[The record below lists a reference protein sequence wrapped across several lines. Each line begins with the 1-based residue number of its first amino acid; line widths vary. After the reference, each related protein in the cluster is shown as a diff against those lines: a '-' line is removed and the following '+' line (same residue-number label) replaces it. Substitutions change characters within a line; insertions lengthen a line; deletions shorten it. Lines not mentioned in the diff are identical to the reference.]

1 MSIDAPVDGSRG
13 RALWRS
19 LEELSETEE
28 FRDGL
33 SREFPGMV
41 PEFLD
46 PATRRQFLRVMGASL
61 ALAGVTG
68 CAYQPPESIVPYVV
82 QPSRITAG
90 NPLFFASAIPFC
102 GYAMGVLAETHEGRP
117 TRLDGNPN
125 HPASRGACDPF
136 TQAAILDLYDPDRS
150 QSVLHNSRAST
161 WNDFQKVL
169 NDRLATL
176 RDAKGQGLRIL
187 TGAVT
192 SPTLARLMGLVQKAY
207 PSSRWH
213 AHEPTEGSGR
223 AGLSRV
229 FGEVGEVVRHLD
241 KADVI
246 VSLDAD
252 FLAWGPGRL
261 KDAREFAARREALS
275 GSEPA
280 MNRLH
285 VAEPAPTITGA
296 MADRRLVCRASRV
309 AMLAKAMAE
318 GVLDRKSS
326 TKLDD
331 RESAWVSRV
340 VADLKAHRGRSLVI
354 AGDPQPVEVHALA
367 HAINAELGNLGKTFD
382 VIAPAAVHPVGDGD
396 AKAPPPRHGGLE
408 SISALA
414 RDIEAGN
421 VSILL
426 FLGVNPV
433 YDAPG
438 DLGFARLL
446 SNLDAANTLTIHLGQ
461 QENETARLCHWH
473 LPEAHPLETWG
484 DSRAFD
490 GTATIQQPMIRALHG
505 GHSAIELLGTLLGRD
520 DLGLELVRETW
531 KKDSGNDFEGAWR
544 KSVHDGVV
552 ADSASAVKTPTA
564 KSLAA
569 VLEGLAPPPE
579 SSGLEIV
586 FRPDSTVWD
595 GRYANNGWLQELP
608 KPITKLTWDNAARI
622 APETAKRLGI
632 KTDQIVELRYEG
644 RTLRAAAWIDP
655 GHDEN
660 SVSLA
665 LGYGRTRAG
674 RVGSGQG
681 FNANVL
687 RTAAAPWGGPGL
699 EVVPTSATYRL
710 ATTQHHQVM
719 EGRELVRAATLAD
732 FIKDPKF
739 AQDEHDPAKSRLSLY
754 EEHPYEGY
762 KWGMSINLNTCIG
775 CNACVIACQSEN
787 NCPVV
792 GKDQVLAGRD
802 LHWIRIDRYYEGPEA
817 EPTAIYHQ
825 PVPCMHCENAPCE
838 LVCPVNATVHD
849 AEGLNAMVY
858 NRCVGTRYCSNNCP
872 YKVRRFNF
880 LQYADYTT
888 PARKLVNN
896 PEVTVRTRGVME
908 KCTYCIQR
916 IRNAEMQAE
925 REHATRPKDD
935 VGRPKIFDGEIVT
948 ACQQACPTGAI
959 AFGDINDRTSKVL
972 RWKAE
977 PTAYGLLAELNTM
990 PRTTH
995 VAQVRNENPAMS
1007 RGNKG
1012 GV

>member
-1 MSIDAPVDGSRG
+1 MSIDAPVDGPRG

-33 SREFPGMV
+33 SREFPGTV

-68 CAYQPPESIVPYVV
+68 CAYQPPEAIVPYVI
-82 QPSRITAG
+82 QPSRITLG
-90 NPLFFASAIPFC
+90 NSLFFASAIPFC

-150 QSVLHNSRAST
+150 QAVLHNSRAST
-161 WNDFQKVL
+161 WNDFHKVVS
-169 NDRLATL
+169 DRLTSL
-176 RDAKGQGLRIL
+176 RDAKGQGQGLHIL

-213 AHEPTEGSGR
+213 AHEPTEGSIRG
-223 AGLSRV
+223 GVSRV
-229 FGEVGEVVRHLD
+229 FGEGGEIVRHLD
-241 KADVI
+241 QADVI

-261 KDAREFAARREALS
+261 TDAREFAARRDALS
-275 GSEPA
+275 GTAPT

-296 MADRRLVCRASRV
+296 MADHRLPSRASRV
-309 AMLAKAMAE
+309 AILAKAMAE

-326 TKLDD
+326 AGLDD

-340 VADLKAHRGRSLVI
+340 VADLKAHKGRSLVI
-354 AGDPQPVEVHALA
+354 AGNPQPIEVHALA

-382 VIAPAAVHPVGDGD
+382 VVAPAAVHPAGDGD
-396 AKAPPPRHGGLE
+396 ANALPPRHGGLE
-408 SISALA
+408 SIAALV
-414 RDIEAGN
+414 REIKAGN
-421 VSILL
+421 VSTLL

-446 SNLDAANTLTIHLGQ
+446 SNLDSAKTLTIHLGQ
-461 QENETARLCHWH
+461 QEDETARLCHWH

-490 GTATIQQPMIRALHG
+490 GTATIQQPMIHALHG
-505 GHSAIELLGTLLGRD
+505 GHSAIELLSTLLGRD

-531 KKDSGNDFEGAWR
+531 KTDSGNDFEETWR
-544 KSVHDGVV
+544 KAVHDGVV
-552 ADSASAVKTPTA
+552 ADSASVVKTPTA

-569 VLEGLAPPPE
+569 VLEGLAPPPPE
-579 SSGLEIV
+579 TPGLEIV
-586 FRPDSTVWD
+586 FRPDSTIWD
-595 GRYANNGWLQELP
+595 GRFANNGWLQELP
-608 KPITKLTWDNAARI
+608 KPMTKLTWDNAARI
-622 APETAKRLGI
+622 APKTAERLGI
-632 KTDQIVELRYEG
+632 KTDQVVELRYLG

-655 GHDEN
+655 GHDES
-660 SVSLA
+660 SVSLS
-665 LGYGRTRAG
+665 LGYGRTLAG

-687 RTAAAPWGGPGL
+687 RTAVAPWGGPGL
-699 EVVPTSATYRL
+699 EVVPTYSTYRL

-719 EGRELVRAATLAD
+719 EGRELVRSATLSD
-732 FIKDPKF
+732 FIKDTKF
-739 AQDEHDPAKSRLSLY
+739 AQDKHDPAKSRLSLY
-754 EEHPYEGY
+754 EEHPYEGH

-775 CNACVIACQSEN
+775 CNACVVACQSEN

-825 PVPCMHCENAPCE
+825 PVPCMQCENAPCE

-880 LQYADYTT
+880 LGYGEK
-888 PARKLVNN
+888 PEESLKLLHN
-896 PEVTVRTRGVME
+896 PEVTIRTRGVME
-908 KCTYCIQR
+908 KCTYCVQR
-916 IRNAEMQAE
+916 IVSNRIVADQE
-925 REHATRPKDD
+925 
-935 VGRPKIFDGEIVT
+935 GRPLRDGEVKT
-948 ACQQACPTGAI
+948 ACQTACPTRAI
-959 AFGDINDRTSKVL
+959 VFGDLNDKSSAIV
-972 RWKAE
+972 KAKAD
-977 PTAYGLLAELNTM
+977 PRDFALLAELNAR
-990 PRTTH
+990 PRTTYLAK
-995 VAQVRNENPAMS
+995 VTNP
-1007 RGNKG
+1007 G
-1012 GV
+1012 GEG